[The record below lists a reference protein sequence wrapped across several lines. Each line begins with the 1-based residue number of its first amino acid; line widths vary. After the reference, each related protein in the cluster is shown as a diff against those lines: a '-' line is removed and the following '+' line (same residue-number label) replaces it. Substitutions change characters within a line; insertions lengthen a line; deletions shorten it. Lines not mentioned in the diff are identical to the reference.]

1 MREINLF
8 AINMK
13 MQRRKFIKGS
23 LFAGLAPAVSLL
35 DTEEDASRNPDLA
48 SGSTILF
55 QGDSITDGGR
65 WKGND
70 WNHILGQG
78 YAFIIASKIGYQFP
92 SRGYVFVNRG
102 VSGNTIQD
110 LTGRWDEDT
119 VAIKPQVISILI
131 GVNDAMKDVEGN
143 AVFSPGYYAKE
154 YRSLLQKTIEHLP
167 GAKLV
172 IGEPFL
178 LPVERLKDKWNRCL
192 EALLPRQQIARQLA
206 VEFDAAFVPY
216 QELFTASA
224 KKTAN
229 ETWLWDGVHPMP
241 AGHELMAAA
250 WIKAVNKKFKLF

>member
-1 MREINLF
+1 MEIPRRE
-8 AINMK
+8 
-13 MQRRKFIKGS
+13 FIKGS
-23 LFAGLAPAVSLL
+23 LVAGLAPTVLL
-35 DTEEDASRNPDLA
+35 ATQEDASGNPGLA

-78 YAFIIASKIGYQFP
+78 YAFIIDSKIGYQFP

-102 VSGNTIQD
+102 VSGNTISN
-110 LTGRWDEDT
+110 LAARWEEDA
-119 VAIKPQVISILI
+119 VAIKPQLISILV
-131 GVNDAMKDVEGN
+131 GVNDTMKAVEGN
-143 AVFSPGYYAKE
+143 VAFSPEYYAKE
-154 YRSLLQKTIEHLP
+154 YRSLLQKTVEHLP

-178 LPVERLKDKWNRCL
+178 LPVERLKDKWTRCL
-192 EALLPRQQIARQLA
+192 EALLARQEIARKLA
-206 VEFDAAFVPY
+206 VEFDAAFVSY

-224 KKTAN
+224 KKAAN

-241 AGHELMAAA
+241 AGHELMAVA
-250 WIKAVNKKFKLF
+250 WIKAVNKKFKFF